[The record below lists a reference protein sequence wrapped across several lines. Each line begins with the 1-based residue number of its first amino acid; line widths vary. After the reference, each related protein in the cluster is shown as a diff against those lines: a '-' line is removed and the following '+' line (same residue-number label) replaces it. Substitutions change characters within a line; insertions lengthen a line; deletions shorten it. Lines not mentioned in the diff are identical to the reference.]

1 MSVKA
6 VYASETLAIYVTGHE
21 VDELLRG
28 NIVLGPV
35 IAAGETL
42 TPEGVDIRLTVPA
55 IQALRMIQNAEAGE
69 TVQYGEETYEEFV
82 HRIAAE
88 LFG

>member
-6 VYASETLAIYVTGHE
+6 VYASKTLAIYITDID

-35 IAAGETL
+35 IAADET
-42 TPEGVDIRLTVPA
+42 
-55 IQALRMIQNAEAGE
+55 
-69 TVQYGEETYEEFV
+69 
-82 HRIAAE
+82 IAAE
-88 LFG
+88 GIDVRMTVPGIKALCMVRGHEKLAYKPAYKEAWEEHVKRISKEMFG